1 MTTGKLAY
9 LGTLGGSVLIAA
21 CTGTGTI
28 KEVQSLD
35 GGKVMLTSADVRVI
49 SQVKPH
55 QSSQAGVVQ
64 PRYITCAEPS
74 PDVAKAIAE
83 TSNVGIAASAQL
95 PQGVTP
101 EVAAA
106 IAKARA
112 ESMTALGERLA
123 TISLLRDALYRACEA
138 YANGALSSTSYA
150 ILLSRYDDTMTSLH
164 NSEMAAGAFGRSLA
178 GASGEASAKAS
189 ATLDTKFALK
199 EHSEMLSELTE
210 SVKQSSDVESSLK
223 QVETRR
229 SELKEQREEVEP
241 LIAELESER
250 AAAIESG
257 ASAQQADIERRLALQ
272 RESLEQI
279 DSQLDQMENTKSSL
293 ETALEQ
299 TERAVQTTER
309 NLEKQFAST
318 AEGAARTAIVAG
330 GGIEPGKQTEA
341 IARVLSEMQEAYLEN
356 INADATDVA
365 CVVALD
371 RKATD
376 LTALGEYCWDH
387 NVLSESF
394 KAKADTLKR
403 LFDLKEKE
411 LSLRAGARRLSD
423 SSVKTATTSKALST
437 ETIEWVQTALNKI
450 EAAGLQVTGVIGDET
465 EKAIRDFQT
474 KNGLAVD
481 GIAGP
486 VTRAKLREK
495 L

>member
-1 MTTGKLAY
+1 
-9 LGTLGGSVLIAA
+9 
-21 CTGTGTI
+21 
-28 KEVQSLD
+28 
-35 GGKVMLTSADVRVI
+35 
-49 SQVKPH
+49 
-55 QSSQAGVVQ
+55 
-64 PRYITCAEPS
+64 
-74 PDVAKAIAE
+74 
-83 TSNVGIAASAQL
+83 
-95 PQGVTP
+95 
-101 EVAAA
+101 
-106 IAKARA
+106 
-112 ESMTALGERLA
+112 
-123 TISLLRDALYRACEA
+123 
-138 YANGALSSTSYA
+138 
-150 ILLSRYDDTMTSLH
+150 
-164 NSEMAAGAFGRSLA
+164 
-178 GASGEASAKAS
+178 
-189 ATLDTKFALK
+189 
-199 EHSEMLSELTE
+199 
-210 SVKQSSDVESSLK
+210 
-223 QVETRR
+223 
-229 SELKEQREEVEP
+229 
-241 LIAELESER
+241 
-250 AAAIESG
+250 
-257 ASAQQADIERRLALQ
+257 
-272 RESLEQI
+272 
-279 DSQLDQMENTKSSL
+279 MENTKSSL

-318 AEGAARTAIVAG
+318 AEGAAKTAIVAG

-371 RKATD
+371 RKAAD
-376 LTALGEYCWDH
+376 LTALGEYCRDH